1 MYELSWASCVC
12 LCVHRFPV
20 MLDLLYVLINAEK
33 SLRFLL
39 SFSFYLLCDPMN
51 DICTFAGPR
60 VRVWKKSP
68 ESFLMKFILQYL
80 RMQWCFSKNNPK
92 LSCGLRV
99 TPITFPCKRHFL
111 WRFEP
116 LRTWGFIAT
125 TLYLYWFYCWWKS
138 GCLIGNLTNYWRCV
152 NIFLNILRLNLIFK
166 LYNTLTVKWTFSSI
180 KGLIQ
185 IQTGVPAFTYNYF
198 KSCPKC
204 LSV

>member
-20 MLDLLYVLINAEK
+20 MLDLLHVLINAK
-33 SLRFLL
+33 KKNLCV
-39 SFSFYLLCDPMN
+39 SFFHFHFISFVIPWM
-51 DICTFAGPR
+51 IPAQSCTFAGPR
-60 VRVWKKSP
+60 VGVWKKSP
-68 ESFLMKFILQYL
+68 ESFLIKFILQYL

-138 GCLIGNLTNYWRCV
+138 GCLIGNLTNYWRYV

-185 IQTGVPAFTYNYF
+185 I
-198 KSCPKC
+198 
-204 LSV
+204 